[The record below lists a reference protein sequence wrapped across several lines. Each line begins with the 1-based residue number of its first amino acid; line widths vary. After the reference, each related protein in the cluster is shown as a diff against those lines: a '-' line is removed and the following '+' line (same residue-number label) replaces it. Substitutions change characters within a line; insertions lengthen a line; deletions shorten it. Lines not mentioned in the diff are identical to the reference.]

1 MITKKLIVAG
11 FMTFACVT
19 TALADGVGTFPEKG
33 KTYLIHRFNNEN
45 SYIYENGAS
54 LLASPKTRP
63 IRRSN
68 IGSSSP
74 QKRKTAT
81 TFKTLHPKNTFKALA
96 LPRIIKSR

>member
-45 SYIYENGAS
+45 
-54 LLASPKTRP
+54 
-63 IRRSN
+63 
-68 IGSSSP
+68 
-74 QKRKTAT
+74 
-81 TFKTLHPKNTFKALA
+81 
-96 LPRIIKSR
+96 